1 MVTEQEGGGWSSCH
15 CPVSELQRLVVE
27 EGPRRVWLEGRS
39 QLELGWRGIDQRDG
53 GREQLARGLTSEGG
67 IAEWPVE

>member
-1 MVTEQEGGGWSSCH
+1 M
-15 CPVSELQRLVVE
+15 E
-27 EGPRRVWLEGRS
+27 EGPRRVWQEGRS